1 MDEKMI
7 NLNDE
12 IDDAF
17 DEFDEEENRIAY
29 LGYFKNTFPFLLCP
43 TLFSRSADLPALTW
57 VKVKYSEHALH
68 RFPRQQGVYM
78 FMVSFQDNN
87 LPENS
92 YVMYVG
98 KAGDIGSNNTI
109 STRFRDYVRP
119 SGYRDRPRI
128 EKMIEFFSDHL
139 YYYYATIPDGD
150 STGDVES
157 TLANIFSPPCCQRD
171 FTADMR
177 SLLRGVRLA

>member
-1 MDEKMI
+1 MI
-7 NLNDE
+7 NLNQE
-12 IDDAF
+12 IDNAF
-17 DEFDEEENRIAY
+17 AAMPQIYQRESLIAF
-29 LGYFKNTFPFLLCP
+29 FKESFPFALCP
-43 TLFSRSADLPALTW
+43 PFFAYANQLPALTW
-57 VKVKYSEHALH
+57 TRVKYSEHATH
-68 RFPRQQGVYM
+68 AFPQQQGVYM

-98 KAGDIGSNNTI
+98 KAGDIGSDNTI

-139 YYYYATIPDGD
+139 YYYYATIPAGD

>member
-1 MDEKMI
+1 MPQIYQRESLI
-7 NLNDE
+7 
-12 IDDAF
+12 AF
-17 DEFDEEENRIAY
+17 
-29 LGYFKNTFPFLLCP
+29 FKESFPFALCP
-43 TLFSRSADLPALTW
+43 PFFAYANQLPALTW
-57 VKVKYSEHALH
+57 TRVKYSEHATH
-68 RFPRQQGVYM
+68 VFPQQQGVYM

-139 YYYYATIPDGD
+139 YYYYATIPAGD